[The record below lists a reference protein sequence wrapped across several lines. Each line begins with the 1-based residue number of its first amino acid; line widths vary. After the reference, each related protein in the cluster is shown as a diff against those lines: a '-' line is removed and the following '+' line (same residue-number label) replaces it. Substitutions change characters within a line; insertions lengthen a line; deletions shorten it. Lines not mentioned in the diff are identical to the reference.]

1 MDSILDDAKLKLNLI
16 GFLLGTGLKMNFQH
30 QIAKSSNNPPLGL
43 AKAASQ
49 YDVEALARL
58 NFRAGTK
65 TKEGVLVAAI
75 HGSIQPKRFAQDR
88 AKSIK
93 T

>member
-1 MDSILDDAKLKLNLI
+1 MGSIPNNAKLKPVSI
-16 GFLLGTGLKMNFQH
+16 GFGIGSGLKMNFQH

-43 AKAASQ
+43 SKAASK
-49 YDVEALARL
+49 YDAEALAEF

-65 TKEGVLVAAI
+65 TKKGVLVAAI
-75 HGSIQPKRFAQDR
+75 HGSIQSQRFSQDR
-88 AKSIK
+88 ANSIK